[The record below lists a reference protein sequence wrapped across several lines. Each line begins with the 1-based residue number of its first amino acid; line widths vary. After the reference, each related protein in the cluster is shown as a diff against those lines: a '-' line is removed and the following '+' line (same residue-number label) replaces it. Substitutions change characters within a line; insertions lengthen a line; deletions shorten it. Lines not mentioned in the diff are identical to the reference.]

1 MTSFD
6 IRPYHLLLKTR
17 YRWAKGDHDSRMGLL
32 VSAEIDGCLGWGEV
46 AFGPHVVIDGAALS
60 AQTLGKVHAIDPASD
75 DILDQ
80 LDEVAL
86 HNRVR
91 CGLATAA
98 LSAKAAAAG
107 QPFNQFLAARWLPH
121 RSPAA
126 RAPING
132 LVNKA
137 DPDAAV
143 VQAQAYANQGMH
155 TFKVKCGTDQTTDL
169 AVVTAL
175 RSAFPDA
182 VLRLDPNDA
191 WKTVDN
197 ALERL
202 TAFAPLGID
211 YVEDPLDTGL
221 ATLAQMAKLKE
232 SSPVAVAW
240 DNPVDD
246 IAAMQSLL
254 DGDAVDVFVF
264 KMPRAGGPDRQLEM
278 IALAERSGKR
288 GILTGPLESAVG
300 TMAGLHIVTCMQ
312 PPIPDCG
319 FSLSAHFAADAV
331 PLPPIMEGRLAIPA
345 SAGLGIDPSVFWA
358 SLPKIRS

>member
-1 MTSFD
+1 MSSFD
-6 IRPYHLLLKTR
+6 IRPYHLPLKTR

-32 VSAEIDGCLGWGEV
+32 VSAKIDGYLGWGEI
-46 AFGPHVVIDGAALS
+46 AFGPHVVIDGTSLS
-60 AQTLGKVHAIDPASD
+60 VETLRKIHAINPASD

-91 CGLATAA
+91 CGLVTAA
-98 LSAKAAAAG
+98 LSAKAAAAD
-107 QPFNQFLAARWLPH
+107 QPFNQFLATHWMPH
-121 RSPAA
+121 RHPAA
-126 RAPING
+126 KAPING

-143 VQAQAYANQGMH
+143 AQAKAYANHGMY
-155 TFKVKCGTDQTTDL
+155 TLKVKCGVDQSTDL

-182 VLRLDPNDA
+182 VIRLDPNDA
-191 WKTVDN
+191 WKTVDD
-197 ALERL
+197 ALQRL
-202 TAFAPLGID
+202 AAFAPLGID

-232 SSPVAVAW
+232 SSPIAIAW
-240 DNPVDD
+240 DNPVDN
-246 IAAMQSLL
+246 IAAMQRLL
-254 DGDAVDVFVF
+254 DGNAVDVFVF

-278 IALAERSGKR
+278 IALAETAGKR

-300 TMAGLHIVTCMQ
+300 TMAGLQVVTCMQ

-319 FSLSAHFAADAV
+319 FSLSAHFAVDAA
-331 PLPPIMEGRLAIPA
+331 PLPAIVEGLLTVPT
-345 SAGLGIDPSVFWA
+345 SAGLGINPSAFWA
-358 SLPKIRS
+358 SLPKIRN

>member
-1 MTSFD
+1 MTGFD
-6 IRPYHLLLKTR
+6 IRPYHLPLKTR

-32 VSAEIDGCLGWGEV
+32 VSAEIDGYIGWGEV

-60 AQTLGKVHAIDPASD
+60 AETLRKVNAIDPASD
-75 DILDQ
+75 DVLDQ
-80 LDEVAL
+80 LDDAAL

-98 LSAKAAAAG
+98 LSAKAAAAS
-107 QPFNQFLAARWLPH
+107 QPLNQFLAARWMPH
-121 RSPAA
+121 RQPAA
-126 RAPING
+126 AAPING

-137 DPDAAV
+137 DPDEAI
-143 VQAQAYANQGMH
+143 AQAKAYASHGMQ
-155 TFKVKCGTDQTTDL
+155 TFKVKCGAEQATDL

-175 RSAFPDA
+175 RSAFPEA
-182 VLRLDPNDA
+182 ALRLDPNDA

-211 YVEDPLDTGL
+211 YVEDPLDTGV

-232 SSPVAVAW
+232 SSPIAVAW
-240 DNPVDD
+240 DNPVDNVT
-246 IAAMQSLL
+246 AMQRLL

-264 KMPRAGGPDRQLEM
+264 KMPRTGGPDRQLEM
-278 IALAERSGKR
+278 IALAERAEKR

-300 TMAGLHIVTCMQ
+300 TMAGLHVVTCMQ

-319 FSLSAHFAADAV
+319 FSLSAHFAADAA
-331 PLPPIMEGRLAIPA
+331 PLPPIVDGLQAIPA
-345 SAGLGIDPSVFWA
+345 STGLGIDPSSYWA
-358 SLPKIRS
+358 TLPRIRS